1 LTQAWVSKGE
11 KLTDNVYEGQ
21 QNGLVKCMSTIYKG
35 VRSTSVC
42 FLDDKPNITIIA
54 ETEVKRI
61 LAKDGRA
68 YAAECIDNKGKAL
81 TISAKKEV
89 ILSAGV
95 FHSPKLLMLSGIG
108 PQEHLKSFGI
118 DCVVDS
124 PHVGQNLLDH
134 PIFPHVF
141 KLKEGTGLDG
151 HLLRAGPMKDAAVR
165 AYTRDHT
172 GPLHSGLLELVGFPR
187 IDKRLEKIPAYV
199 AAKKA
204 NGGLDPFG
212 PDGQP
217 HFEIDF
223 VPVFAD
229 AFQWHI
235 PAPSDNSDHLTV
247 IVDLLRPVSKPG
259 EVKLRSAD
267 YKVQPYIN
275 LNFMEND
282 LDIIALREGVRFVD
296 DILKTGDGMK
306 AVIGADYPW
315 PMPRASDGAM
325 NQTILERLQTG
336 FHPCGTC
343 RLSQNVGQGVVDPNL
358 KVHGIDGLRVIDA
371 SVFPVIPDCR
381 IQNVVYMVA
390 EKGADMIKADYP
402 DLYT

>member
-1 LTQAWVSKGE
+1 
-11 KLTDNVYEGQ
+11 
-21 QNGLVKCMSTIYKG
+21 MSTIYKG

-42 FLDDKPNITIIA
+42 FLGNKPNISIIA
-54 ETEVKRI
+54 ETEVNKV
-61 LAKDGRA
+61 LCKDGRA
-68 YAAECIDNKGKAL
+68 YAIECIDNTGKAL
-81 TISAKKEV
+81 NISAKKEI

-95 FHSPKLLMLSGIG
+95 FHSPKVLMLSGIG
-108 PQEHLKSFGI
+108 PKDHLESFGI
-118 DCVVDS
+118 DCVVNS
-124 PHVGQNLLDH
+124 QHVGQNLLDH

-141 KLKEGTGLDG
+141 KLKQGCGLDG
-151 HLLRAGPMKDAAVR
+151 HLLRAGPMKTAAVK
-165 AYTRDHT
+165 AYTRNHT
-172 GPLHSGLLELVGFPR
+172 GPLHSGLLELVGFTR
-187 IDKRLEKIPAYV
+187 VDRRLEKIPAYT

-204 NGGLDPFG
+204 NDGLDPFG

-217 HFEIDF
+217 HFENDF
-223 VPVFAD
+223 VPCFAD

-247 IVDLLRPVSKPG
+247 LVDLLRPVSKPG
-259 EVKLRSAD
+259 DVKLLSAD

-296 DILKTGDGMK
+296 DILMTGDGMK
-306 AVIGADYPW
+306 DIIGADYPR
-315 PMPRASDGAM
+315 PMPRASDEAM

-343 RLSQNVGQGVVDPNL
+343 RLSHNIGQGVVDPQL
-358 KVHGIDGLRVIDA
+358 KVHRVDGLRVIDA
-371 SVFPVIPDCR
+371 SCFPVIPDCR

-390 EKGADMIKADYP
+390 EKGADMIKADHS
-402 DLYT
+402 DLYGRDV